1 MHDGGPIVL
10 FDGVCH
16 LCSGGIV
23 WLARRDARQV
33 LRFAPL
39 QSTEARNRLAA
50 IGIDSADMSS
60 WLLLEGGRVWR
71 RSAAALRLLPYLP
84 WYWRW
89 LGVVRV
95 LPEGW
100 RDGLYDVLARN
111 RYRWF
116 GRRETCFVP
125 RGDLS
130 RQFLGNDGSSQ
141 PR

>member
-1 MHDGGPIVL
+1 MQDGGPIVL

-16 LCSGGIV
+16 LCSGGVV
-23 WLARRDARQV
+23 WLARRDVRRV
-33 LRFAPL
+33 LRFAPM
-39 QSTEARNRLAA
+39 QSAAAHNRLAA
-50 IGIDSADMSS
+50 IGVDSDDMSS

-89 LGVVRV
+89 LGIAGW
-95 LPEGW
+95 LPERV

-130 RQFLGNDGSSQ
+130 RQFLGDDGSSQ